1 MSKKKSNACHTH
13 YFFHLLYFQLLYE
26 QVYSCIQQ
34 ISKLWSLFLLD
45 PHTDCSV
52 LIVCTPPPFPPSS
65 LPLLLMKGLSLLPH
79 FQKEELDMTLIFR
92 GGLVGKR
99 GVPFLREGGGSC
111 NFYKKK
117 KLKSETSNDRKKFIN
132 KNVFLCHNEEFKQ
145 GNFG

>member
-1 MSKKKSNACHTH
+1 
-13 YFFHLLYFQLLYE
+13 
-26 QVYSCIQQ
+26 
-34 ISKLWSLFLLD
+34 
-45 PHTDCSV
+45 
-52 LIVCTPPPFPPSS
+52 
-65 LPLLLMKGLSLLPH
+65 
-79 FQKEELDMTLIFR
+79 MTLIFR

-99 GVPFLREGGGSC
+99 SVPFLREGGGGSC